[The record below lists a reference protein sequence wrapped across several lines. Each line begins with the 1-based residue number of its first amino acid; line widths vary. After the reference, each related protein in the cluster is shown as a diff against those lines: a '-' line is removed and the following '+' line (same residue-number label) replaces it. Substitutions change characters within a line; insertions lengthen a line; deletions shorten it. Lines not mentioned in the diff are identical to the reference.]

1 MNKFKFWKH
10 FKVARSKRK
19 DGDTK
24 SQKNAVHINPF
35 RFFLQIRRDSLVEM
49 LREAKSLN
57 GLPSEIWCQRMYGI
71 LEKSL
76 EECNQ
81 QLAVY
86 DQIREEK
93 GGSAAE

>member
-1 MNKFKFWKH
+1 MNKFKFWKR
-10 FKVARSKRK
+10 FKVTRSKRK
-19 DGDTK
+19 GNDTK
-24 SQKNAVHINPF
+24 FQKYAVHISLF
-35 RFFLQIRRDSLVEM
+35 HFFLQTRHDTLIEM

-86 DQIREEK
+86 DKSREEER
-93 GGSAAE
+93 GSAAE